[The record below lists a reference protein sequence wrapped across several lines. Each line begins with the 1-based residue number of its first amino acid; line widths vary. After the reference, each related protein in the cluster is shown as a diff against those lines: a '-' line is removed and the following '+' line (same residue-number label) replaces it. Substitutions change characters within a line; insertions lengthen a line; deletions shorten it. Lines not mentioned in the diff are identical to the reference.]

1 MIPHGPL
8 YMHMVAFGIGNTPHS
23 LHTALYLGRDRHE
36 FIPGNGKEVA
46 IGLPNTS
53 VCSKRKFDV

>member
-1 MIPHGPL
+1 
-8 YMHMVAFGIGNTPHS
+8 MVAFGIGNTPHS